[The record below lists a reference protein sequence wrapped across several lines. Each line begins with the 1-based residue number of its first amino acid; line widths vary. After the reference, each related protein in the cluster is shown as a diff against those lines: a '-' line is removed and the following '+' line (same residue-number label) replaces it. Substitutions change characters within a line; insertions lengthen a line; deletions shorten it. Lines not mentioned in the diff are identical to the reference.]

1 MNELTFLFDNHE
13 ECLKLKTETRIKELK
28 QIQIEI
34 IKSGID
40 EDKRSVVLSELF
52 EKRELLALLNQLLK
66 ARTKR

>member
-1 MNELTFLFDNHE
+1 
-13 ECLKLKTETRIKELK
+13 LKLKTETRIKELK